1 MLVNIYL
8 YRTTDISMGIT
19 NSTQTRNPAKTN
31 SKEKEEEIIN
41 TDGDDEKQP
50 LFSNS
55 NSKGVDNS
63 SLNRVFSLLQ
73 NFKETNGGDM
83 AQSQMCDW
91 KFLEGDQN
99 F

>member
-1 MLVNIYL
+1 
-8 YRTTDISMGIT
+8 MGSCNCT
-19 NSTQTRNPAKTN
+19 NRKTEKGN
-31 SKEKEEEIIN
+31 FEEKEEVIN
-41 TDGDDEKQP
+41 MDGDDEKQP

-83 AQSQMCDW
+83 AQTQMKREEVVPFEMCD
-91 KFLEGDQN
+91 
-99 F
+99 